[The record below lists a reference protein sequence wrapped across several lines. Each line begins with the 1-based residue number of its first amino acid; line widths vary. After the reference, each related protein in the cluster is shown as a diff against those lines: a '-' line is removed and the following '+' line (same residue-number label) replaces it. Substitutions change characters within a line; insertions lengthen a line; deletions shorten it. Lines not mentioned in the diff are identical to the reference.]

1 LRFTNADNA
10 IMTPVDSFTLD
21 EGTDAYGV
29 KTRLIFQGDEVVK
42 HTSQDVSG
50 ILEFAKAKRNH
61 TAGEKWGEMR
71 HVGTIPMHI
80 YAQLLAI
87 TNQDERKKALKQ
99 YLKANPAFVT
109 FDAYL
114 KK

>member
-1 LRFTNADNA
+1 
-10 IMTPVDSFTLD
+10 MTPVESFTLD
-21 EGTDAYGV
+21 EGTDQYGV
-29 KTRLIFQGDEVVK
+29 RTRLIYQGDEVVK

-61 TAGEKWGEMR
+61 TAGERWGEMR
-71 HVGTIPMHI
+71 HVATIPMHI
-80 YAQLLAI
+80 YAELLAI
-87 TNQDERKKALKQ
+87 PDQNERKKKVKE
-99 YLKANPAFVT
+99 YIHANPGFAT

>member
-1 LRFTNADNA
+1 
-10 IMTPVDSFTLD
+10 MTPVESFTLD

-29 KTRLIFQGDEVVK
+29 NTRLIFQGDEVIK

-71 HVGTIPMHI
+71 HVATIPMHI
-80 YAQLLAI
+80 HAELLAI
-87 TNQDERKKALKQ
+87 TDQNERKKKLKEYIQ
-99 YLKANPAFVT
+99 ANPAFAT